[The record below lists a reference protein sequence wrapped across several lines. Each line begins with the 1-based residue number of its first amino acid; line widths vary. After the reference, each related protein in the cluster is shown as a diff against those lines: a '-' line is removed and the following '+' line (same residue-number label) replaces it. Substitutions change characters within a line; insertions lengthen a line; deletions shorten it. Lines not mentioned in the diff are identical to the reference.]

1 MNLYEKIQAVAT
13 EILSIEKD
21 MTVGSEKY
29 GYKAVS
35 DFAVT
40 KRVKEAEARH
50 KLLSMPVKQ
59 ELLHNEVIRVA
70 DKERDKL
77 TYSFIVKMTT
87 RLIDV
92 EKPEDFIDV
101 ESIGHGL
108 DSGDKGFGKASTY
121 ARKYALLNA
130 YKIATGEDPDA
141 EPSRQE
147 SENHKDSVKDA
158 VYSYLLKDNGY
169 LQNILLH
176 FNVGQMEDLSLQ
188 QIQTIHYNL
197 KKKNIL

>member
-92 EKPEDFIDV
+92 ENPDAFVDV

-141 EPSRQE
+141 EPSAQQ
-147 SENHKDSVKDA
+147 SENHKDEEKEK
-158 VYSYLLKDNGY
+158 VYSYLLKNTPY
-169 LQNILLH
+169 LQTILTH
-176 FNVGQMEDLSLQ
+176 FHVGEMDDLNKD
-188 QIQTIHYNL
+188 QIRSIYDSL
-197 KKKNIL
+197 KKKNYV